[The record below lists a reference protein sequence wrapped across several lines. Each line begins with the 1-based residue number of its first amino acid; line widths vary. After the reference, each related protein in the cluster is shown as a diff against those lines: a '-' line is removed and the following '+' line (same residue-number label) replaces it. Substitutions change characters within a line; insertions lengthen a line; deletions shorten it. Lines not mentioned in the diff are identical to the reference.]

1 VPIDELLERADA
13 ARASGRMPEAAGLY
27 EQAIAR
33 CRADGDLVRWTRAV
47 LGAASGYVF
56 GAEPGRLPA
65 ELYDVLVRTTD
76 DADRA
81 RLAAALARCWVY
93 AGQAARA
100 VPFADEAVDRAQRVG
115 RPALLA
121 DSLDAALAARW
132 GPDDLDAR
140 VELAGRLDD
149 VTAHVLDPDT
159 RLQSHL
165 WGLQVA
171 CESLDLQVVHRH
183 MRALEGLGEES
194 PRAQFF
200 AASRRLML
208 DLVRGRTDTAPR
220 LIELAVTASER
231 AGLADAWM
239 VVEAMKGYAAVQA
252 DDPETCAVVA
262 AECEEFATAEGVPV
276 VSAEAGFL
284 WLAAGAPDRARALVR
299 TFHGRVLDRLPRDV
313 NWLLTLQ
320 CVLETALGTGDIET
334 IERAAHLLTPYAGRA
349 VFNAGAVMFHGV
361 TDDTLS
367 RAAVVLDDADAAA
380 PLRAAALATYE
391 RIGARWWRDRLAASH
406 PPRGDVHPGR
416 PVALRPVAD
425 GLWLV
430 GPADATVT
438 VRPLR
443 GFGYLR
449 ELLRRPGRSV
459 SALDLVTGGSG
470 AVRQPGLGEVLDDRA
485 REAYRRRLADIE
497 RDLTEAEEWSD
508 LGRFDALHAERDA
521 LVGELAAA
529 TGFGG
534 RARLT
539 GSSHERARVAA
550 TKAITAAIDRLAT
563 IDAPLGRHLRAT
575 IRTGLHCSYQPDP
588 DDTRDWILDERPRP
602 PR

>member
-1 VPIDELLERADA
+1 
-13 ARASGRMPEAAGLY
+13 
-27 EQAIAR
+27 
-33 CRADGDLVRWTRAV
+33 
-47 LGAASGYVF
+47 
-56 GAEPGRLPA
+56 
-65 ELYDVLVRTTD
+65 
-76 DADRA
+76 
-81 RLAAALARCWVY
+81 
-93 AGQAARA
+93 
-100 VPFADEAVDRAQRVG
+100 
-115 RPALLA
+115 
-121 DSLDAALAARW
+121 
-132 GPDDLDAR
+132 
-140 VELAGRLDD
+140 
-149 VTAHVLDPDT
+149 
-159 RLQSHL
+159 
-165 WGLQVA
+165 
-171 CESLDLQVVHRH
+171 
-183 MRALEGLGEES
+183 
-194 PRAQFF
+194 
-200 AASRRLML
+200 
-208 DLVRGRTDTAPR
+208 
-220 LIELAVTASER
+220 
-231 AGLADAWM
+231 
-239 VVEAMKGYAAVQA
+239 
-252 DDPETCAVVA
+252 
-262 AECEEFATAEGVPV
+262 
-276 VSAEAGFL
+276 
-284 WLAAGAPDRARALVR
+284 
-299 TFHGRVLDRLPRDV
+299 
-313 NWLLTLQ
+313 
-320 CVLETALGTGDIET
+320 
-334 IERAAHLLTPYAGRA
+334 
-349 VFNAGAVMFHGV
+349 MFHGV

-529 TGFGG
+529 TGLGG